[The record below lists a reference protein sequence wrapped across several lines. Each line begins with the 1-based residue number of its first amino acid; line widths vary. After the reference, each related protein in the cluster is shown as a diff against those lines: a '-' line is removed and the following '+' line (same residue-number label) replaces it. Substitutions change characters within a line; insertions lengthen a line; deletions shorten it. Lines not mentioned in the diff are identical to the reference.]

1 MLQYIYNPMKD
12 VWGLYD
18 IVKCNDAS
26 YGNFFILRNNRSK
39 QKWHDHYLLFIS
51 QYIFLSEKI
60 HYSRYL
66 SLHQPLK

>member
-26 YGNFFILRNNRSK
+26 YIGTAKTRVSQGSFLAVFFPK
-39 QKWHDHYLLFIS
+39 DCMV
-51 QYIFLSEKI
+51 IFLF
-60 HYSRYL
+60 
-66 SLHQPLK
+66 

>member
-26 YGNFFILRNNRSK
+26 YTGTAKTRVSQGSFLGKRIQTEMTWSLLIIYITISISK
-39 QKWHDHYLLFIS
+39 WKN
-51 QYIFLSEKI
+51 
-60 HYSRYL
+60 
-66 SLHQPLK
+66 SL